1 MIIKVIFEN
10 DKDFDYI
17 YCSNNISININKF
30 SNWIYN
36 DKTHPFWVYEGNN
49 VLGVDYRSDAIVYWI
64 NKYKNTSSYV
74 LKDFSN
80 ENMSYDLMIKL

>member
-17 YCSNNISININKF
+17 YCSNNISININEF

-64 NKYKNTSSYV
+64 NKYKKYN
-74 LKDFSN
+74 LLCFKGF
-80 ENMSYDLMIKL
+80 

>member
-17 YCSNNISININKF
+17 YCTNNISINIDEF
-30 SNWIYN
+30 SDWIYN

-49 VLGVDYRSDAIVYWI
+49 VLGVDYR
-64 NKYKNTSSYV
+64 
-74 LKDFSN
+74 
-80 ENMSYDLMIKL
+80 